1 MDNGPNGCR
10 SIAGQFFV
18 SEECKLHTP
27 AAEKVPGFKRM
38 RKAKT
43 TPRNLYATRRSVS
56 ARALQTHFMIAGN
69 RKQIVGVLGDDP
81 KSISGIQLAERKLFG
96 VELPV
101 AGSEL
106 LPV

>member
-1 MDNGPNGCR
+1 MDDRPDGRR
-10 SIAGQFFV
+10 SIASQFFV
-18 SEECKLHTP
+18 SKECKLHTS
-27 AAEKVPGFKRM
+27 ATKKVSGFKRM
-38 RKAKT
+38 GKAKA
-43 TPRNLYATRRSVS
+43 TPRNPDATRRSVG

-69 RKQIVGVLGDDP
+69 REQIVGMLGDD
-81 KSISGIQLAERKLFG
+81 SESVSGIQPAERKLFG

>member
-1 MDNGPNGCR
+1 MDDGSDRCR
-10 SIAGQFFV
+10 SIASQFFV
-18 SEECKLHTP
+18 SEECELHTST
-27 AAEKVPGFKRM
+27 AKEVSGFERM

-81 KSISGIQLAERKLFG
+81 KSISGIEPAERELFG
-96 VELPV
+96 VQFPV
-101 AGSEL
+101 TGSEL
-106 LPV
+106 LPI

>member
-1 MDNGPNGCR
+1 MDDRPDGRR

-18 SEECKLHTP
+18 SEECELHP
-27 AAEKVPGFKRM
+27 SAAEKVSGLERV
-38 RKAKT
+38 RKAKAT
-43 TPRNLYATRRSVS
+43 ARNPNATGRPVGTRT
-56 ARALQTHFMIAGN
+56 LQTHFMIAGN
-69 RKQIVGVLGDDP
+69 REQIVGMLGNDS
-81 KSISGIQLAERKLFG
+81 KSVSGIQLAERKLFG